1 MMRKLI
7 LTRRKSSVAS
17 LLSMAVYVEDP
28 VYGDR
33 QIDGYP
39 CRLIGHVKNGEQKTF
54 YIGEYALR
62 IFVIADSLVKGRSS
76 DFYPIPAGTQD
87 VYLSGRTYY
96 NPTNGNAFLFDG
108 VTDQAVLDHRKKK
121 VRRGIIIMIA
131 TTVIGTIVGFTMS
144 YFDKPDPKV
153 FSDSGFEITLKDDFI
168 KIDYDGY
175 DVCYGDSDVTVLVSS
190 EDIASSDRVTEDTTL
205 TEYARIIIDN
215 SLFDPEPLI
224 KEKDGLVY
232 LETELPSDDGIM
244 LYFMISF
251 FKTDDSFKT
260 VYISCDSSG
269 INELRTEIHDY
280 ARSVKFTD

>member
-1 MMRKLI
+1 MRKLI

-17 LLSMAVYVEDP
+17 LLSMAVYAEDP
-28 VYGDR
+28 VHGDR
-33 QIDGYP
+33 QFDDVP
-39 CRLIGHVKNGEQKTF
+39 CRLIGHVKNGEEKTF
-54 YIGEYALR
+54 YIEESALR
-62 IFVIADSLVKGRSS
+62 IFVVADSLVKGNSS

-96 NPTNGNAFLFDG
+96 NPANGNAFLFDG
-108 VTDQAVLDHRKKK
+108 VTDKAVLDHRKKK
-121 VRRGIIIMIA
+121 VKRGIIILVVA
-131 TTVIGTIVGFTMS
+131 TIIGAVIGFTMS

-153 FSDSGFEITLKDDFI
+153 FSDSGFEITLNDDFI
-168 KIDYDGY
+168 KVDEDGY
-175 DVCYGDSDVTVLVSS
+175 DVCYGSEDVTVLVSS
-190 EDIASSDRVTEDTTL
+190 ENIASSHRVTKDTTL

-251 FKTDDSFKT
+251 FKTDDSFKM
-260 VYISCDSSG
+260 VYISCDSSE